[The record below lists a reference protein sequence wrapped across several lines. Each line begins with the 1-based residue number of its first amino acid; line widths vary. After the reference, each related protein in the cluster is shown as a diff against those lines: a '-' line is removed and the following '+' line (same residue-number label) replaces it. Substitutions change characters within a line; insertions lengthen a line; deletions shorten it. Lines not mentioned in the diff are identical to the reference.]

1 MNLLDAIW
9 ALSQARRGDDTRV
22 QLQGFI
28 ARSGK
33 CKAYSC
39 NTCLFKAV
47 RGPCLT
53 YGWST
58 RDIVCASSILLR
70 RLNV

>member
-1 MNLLDAIW
+1 MTLTNAIW
-9 ALSQARRGDDTRV
+9 ALSQVRRGEDTRV

-28 ARSGK
+28 ARSGR
-33 CKAYSC
+33 CSAYSC
-39 NTCLFKAV
+39 NSCLFKAV

-58 RDIVCASSILLR
+58 RDIVWASSILLR
-70 RLNV
+70 RLDA